1 MGVTDRL
8 MHHAVRRGVEYAH
21 THRSQPSAAQAP
33 NISTASL
40 AVIYSTAFALLLFY
54 ALVQYTL
61 RQVVSTLCI
70 IESPATA
77 VSITV
82 ADPDDHEARVD
93 LSDKQAEAQAF
104 LGAALPKMTMVN
116 TNPIT
121 SKIRTTI
128 KHITSQAGCT
138 ARFRGMLF
146 GLLYVMAFGTATS
159 LLNAVMPR
167 IMLHFSIILNSILA
181 AIVTAPMHMIWTHAT
196 ISMPGKKF
204 MARYAAIKGSY
215 KQLWLPAMVYEAVQL
230 LVFFQVGCSGRLV
243 QHDLAR
249 VSNADLANSARC
261 LAGLRIAGVV
271 GALVTVAL
279 FVVLP
284 AKVQLVRVEASMLPD
299 EDDTIVPFDR
309 TFDGKV
315 VPKLL
320 GGSGAIGFMDAWRSF
335 NREARLRLIKL
346 YVKIF
351 LVSTAIFFLA
361 VHVMAFELWALA
373 GEATKNFVVMAH
385 AELQQ
390 AARNH

>member
-8 MHHAVRRGVEYAH
+8 MHHAVRRGVEYAQ
-21 THRSQPSAAQAP
+21 THRNQPSDADGP
-33 NISTASL
+33 KISTGSL

-54 ALVQYTL
+54 SLVQYTL
-61 RQVVSTLCI
+61 RHVVSTLCI

-77 VSITV
+77 VTITV
-82 ADPDDHEARVD
+82 ADADDDEARVD
-93 LSDKQAEAQAF
+93 VSDKQAEAQAF
-104 LGAALPKMTMVN
+104 LGGALPKMTIVN
-116 TNPIT
+116 TKPIT
-121 SKIRTTI
+121 SKIRSTI
-128 KHITSQAGCT
+128 KHITSQAGWT

-146 GLLYVMAFGTATS
+146 GLLYVMAVGAATS

-167 IMLHFSIILNSILA
+167 IMLPFSIILNSILV

-196 ISMPGKKF
+196 IAMPGKKF

-230 LVFFQVGCSGRLV
+230 LVFFQAGCSGQLV

-249 VSNADLANSARC
+249 VSNTDLANSARW

-271 GALVTVAL
+271 GALVTVAF

-299 EDDTIVPFDR
+299 EDDTIIPFDR

-315 VPKLL
+315 VPKVL

-346 YVKIF
+346 FVKIF

-361 VHVMAFELWALA
+361 VHIMALELWALA

-385 AELQQ
+385 AQLQQ
-390 AARNH
+390 AAQNH